1 MEFIIPCGVLSHR
14 NVRKPHCTTICCR
27 GTSWAATES
36 SLAPAGA
43 TLCKRR
49 VKGTERRGC
58 SGTLGPQS
66 EQSAGDELWFSY
78 IFIWKLGSKAERLAC
93 SCCDSMLFRLKL
105 CCEVNAN
112 AYWLRLKFV
121 ISLLDS
127 DDRNPAQ
134 SEGWSTLRR
143 TCVFFSSSLILVDLS
158 VLVWPGLVWM
168 GRWARNFVSF
178 LDNVH
183 SWAMANS
190 PSFHSNRRRW
200 GAFEELAFWGEVDI
214 HTCTTSHHTS
224 PEKLEQPILQYCA
237 HARARS
243 HTHADITWYSMP

>member
-143 TCVFFSSSLILVDLS
+143 TCVFFFKFVNLGRSFGTCLTWASMDGPVGPQLCELS
-158 VLVWPGLVWM
+158 GQCPQLSYGQL
-168 GRWARNFVSF
+168 S
-178 LDNVH
+178 
-183 SWAMANS
+183 
-190 PSFHSNRRRW
+190 
-200 GAFEELAFWGEVDI
+200 EL
-214 HTCTTSHHTS
+214 
-224 PEKLEQPILQYCA
+224 PQQ
-237 HARARS
+237 
-243 HTHADITWYSMP
+243 

>member
-1 MEFIIPCGVLSHR
+1 MFSSTKDDRPVF
-14 NVRKPHCTTICCR
+14 CCR

-121 ISLLDS
+121 ISLISLLDS

-143 TCVFFSSSLILVDLS
+143 TCVFFFKFVNLGTLWWTNIAMENPPCL
-158 VLVWPGLVWM
+158 M
-168 GRWARNFVSF
+168 GKSTINGHFQ
-178 LDNVH
+178 L
-183 SWAMANS
+183 
-190 PSFHSNRRRW
+190 
-200 GAFEELAFWGEVDI
+200 L
-214 HTCTTSHHTS
+214 C
-224 PEKLEQPILQYCA
+224 
-237 HARARS
+237 
-243 HTHADITWYSMP
+243 